1 MTINKVDEQE
11 RKRAKFCTERCP
23 HPDELCKRSY
33 CEEFQKEFGLA
44 KFSKRKKKK

>member
-33 CEEFQKEFGLA
+33 CEKFKKEFGLA